1 MFFTCFFG
9 GIAVVDARILVVDD
23 EPQIAKL
30 THSILQQAGYTV
42 FTAGG
47 VVEARETLANRRGL
61 DLVVTDMNM
70 PDGSGL
76 DLVRHV
82 HRLYPDIG
90 VVAATIIDNPMDAAE
105 ILEAGVYGYIVKPF
119 SRNLVLITVANALRR
134 RELELRA
141 RSSFDNLESRLH
153 LIINTLHAGLL
164 LMDESME
171 IREINTRMQEW
182 FTDAKPGNSVSLL
195 DNHHLSSVDNVRC
208 GSLAAEVLETG
219 RSAKML
225 GRFLTREGEKD
236 LQITMTSVCT
246 IDGGEKLVLIM
257 LEDQTEQLL
266 LERELRQAQ
275 KLEAI
280 GQLAAGIAHE
290 INTPIQYVGDNIHF
304 FADAFRD
311 IINLVDEYEQ
321 LLRKPADNNPKTD
334 VATVIRA
341 LKDEADMDFLARE
354 VPQTITQSLEG
365 VARVGS
371 IIKAMREF
379 SHPGT
384 AEKTLTDINHC
395 LESTVTVC
403 RNEWKYTAELE
414 LKLDQNLEAVF
425 CLSGEMNQVFL
436 NLIINAAHAI
446 SARVE
451 AGDYTK
457 GLITITTQQD
467 DGHVLISISDNGG
480 GIPESIR
487 YRVFDPF
494 FTTKEIGKGTGQ
506 GLAIARN
513 IITEK
518 HGGSIQLETTPG
530 EATTFL
536 VRLPSGET

>member
-1 MFFTCFFG
+1 M
-9 GIAVVDARILVVDD
+9 ADVRILVVDD
-23 EPQIAKL
+23 EPQVLKL
-30 THSILQQAGYTV
+30 MRSILQQAGYTV
-42 FTAGG
+42 FIAGG
-47 VVEARETLANRRGL
+47 VVEARKTLASRRDL
-61 DLVVTDMNM
+61 DLVVTDINM

-76 DLVRHV
+76 DLVSHV
-82 HRLYPDIG
+82 HKHYPDIG
-90 VVAATIIDNPMDAAE
+90 VVAATIIDNPMDAEE

-134 RELELRA
+134 RELEMRA
-141 RSSFDNLESRLH
+141 RSSLENLESRLH
-153 LIINTLHAGLL
+153 LIINNLHAGLL
-164 LMDESME
+164 LIDESMV
-171 IREINTRMQEW
+171 IREINNQMKEW
-182 FTDAKPGNSVSLL
+182 FTDAEPGNSISLL
-195 DNHHLSSVDNVRC
+195 DNHYLSSVENVRC
-208 GSLAAEVLETG
+208 GSLAAEVFETG
-219 RSAKML
+219 RTAKML
-225 GRFLTREGEKD
+225 GRFLTREGEND
-236 LQITMTSVCT
+236 LQITMSPVCT
-246 IDGGEKLVLIM
+246 INGVEKLVLIM

-290 INTPIQYVGDNIHF
+290 INTPTQYIGDNIHF

-311 IINLVDEYEQ
+311 ITNLVEDYEQ
-321 LLRKPADNNPKTD
+321 LLRKAVEKNPEID
-334 VATVIRA
+334 VETMIHR
-341 LKDEADMDFLARE
+341 LKDEADMDFLAQE

-365 VARVGS
+365 IARVGS

-384 AEKTLTDINHC
+384 AEKNLTDINHC
-395 LESTVTVC
+395 LKSTVTVC

-414 LKLDQNLEAVF
+414 LKLDQNLKAVP
-425 CLSGEMNQVFL
+425 CLPGEMNQVFL

-446 SARVE
+446 TTRVE
-451 AGDYTK
+451 AGGYTK

-467 DGHVLISISDNGG
+467 DEHILISISDNGG

-513 IITEK
+513 IITDK
-518 HGGSIQLETTPG
+518 HGGSIQLETTQG
-530 EATTFL
+530 ETTTFL
-536 VRLPSGET
+536 IRLPTGKL